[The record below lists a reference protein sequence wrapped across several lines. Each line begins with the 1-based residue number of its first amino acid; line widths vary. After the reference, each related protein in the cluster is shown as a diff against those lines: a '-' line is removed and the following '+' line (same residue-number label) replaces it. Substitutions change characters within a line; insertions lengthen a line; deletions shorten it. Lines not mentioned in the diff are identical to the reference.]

1 MTKTWFV
8 TGASRGLG
16 RAFVEAALGRG
27 DRVAATA
34 RDPRDL
40 ADLTAPQD
48 RLLALPLDV
57 TDAAAAD
64 AAVRA
69 AVDRFGRLDVVVNN
83 AGHGVRGAVE
93 EVPDEAFRATMEVNF
108 FGALAVTRAVLP
120 VLRAQGHGH
129 IVQITSMGGLV
140 GLPLAGAYIAS
151 KWALEGL
158 SESLTQEVAGLGIAV
173 TVVEPTA
180 FATSQGAGAAGEV
193 RPMDAYQ
200 PLRDAAGRHPERPAA
215 DPADAAAAL
224 LRIVAARPPPARVI
238 LGVGGVEFI
247 EQAYGRRLDGWKDAR
262 ALVG

>member
-16 RAFVEAALGRG
+16 RAFAEAALDRG

-40 ADLTAPQD
+40 AGLAAAGD

-57 TDAAAAD
+57 TDDTAVD

-69 AVDRFGRLDVVVNN
+69 AADRFGRLDVVVNN
-83 AGHGVRGAVE
+83 AGYGVRGAVE
-93 EVPDEAFRATMEVNF
+93 EVSEADFRATMEVNF

-180 FATSQGAGAAGEV
+180 FATSQGAGAVGEV

-224 LRIVAARPPPARVI
+224 LRIVDAGTPPARVI